1 MVLYFWNVQ
10 SYFRFKFVF
19 LLTFLFFSALNCW
32 SNFRFLLFG
41 SLETYIHTMST
52 ISSKVLNANKYFPIC
67 YMAAG
72 HDYVCENNL
81 CNMSQLSFFFCFYC
95 SRESFRLIGV
105 KNICCSSFFPC
116 WSSPKLLFASDL
128 YSFEVD
134 AWRLVLS
141 PLCYGCKTT
150 PNLARILLN
159 STEHFPDKD
168 EKPLSLASRGVET
181 LPLLWCEACQ
191 DCSMFCV

>member
-1 MVLYFWNVQ
+1 MRTNISQFVLWLRAMTTYA
-10 SYFRFKFVF
+10 KI
-19 LLTFLFFSALNCW
+19 TSA
-32 SNFRFLLFG
+32 
-41 SLETYIHTMST
+41 
-52 ISSKVLNANKYFPIC
+52 IC
-67 YMAAG
+67 
-72 HDYVCENNL
+72 HSRL
-81 CNMSQLSFFFCFYC
+81 FFCFYC
-95 SRESFRLIGV
+95 SRKSFRLIGV

-168 EKPLSLASRGVET
+168 EKPLSLASRGAEDQV
-181 LPLLWCEACQ
+181 LRAKQDFAASLVRSLSGLLDVLCLSWIC
-191 DCSMFCV
+191 